1 MTKQDLLAYGF
12 SRPTLLTVE
21 FSLGYLRFISVDLFL
36 IDLVGML
43 ATTRDLSTVTRYIY
57 ACIIKQKF
65 KGLYLTEITSLPEIK
80 NEMRTWHIISII
92 AENKTHAH
100 HKTHLHTIKV

>member
-36 IDLVGML
+36 I
-43 ATTRDLSTVTRYIY
+43 
-57 ACIIKQKF
+57 
-65 KGLYLTEITSLPEIK
+65 
-80 NEMRTWHIISII
+80 
-92 AENKTHAH
+92 
-100 HKTHLHTIKV
+100 